1 MVKVLVIDDSKVIR
15 NLLTD
20 YLNDLGYVV
29 ELAID
34 GQEGIEKAV
43 NNDYNII
50 ICDIHM
56 PKRNGYQ
63 VYNAI
68 IAEKPDISFI
78 MTDSLPGDL
87 AKKSEDAGVKY
98 LLTKPFDLE
107 QLKETLDKIIQI
119 SKQNERT

>member
-1 MVKVLVIDDSKVIR
+1 MVKILVIDDSKVIR
-15 NLLTD
+15 SLLTD

-34 GQEGIEKAV
+34 GLQGIEKAV
-43 NNDYNII
+43 NEEYDII

-63 VYNAI
+63 VYNTI
-68 IAEKPDISFI
+68 IAAKPDINFI

-87 AKKSEDAGVKY
+87 AKKSEEAGVKY

-107 QLKETLDKIIQI
+107 QLKETLDNITQT
-119 SKQNERT
+119 SKKNERT

>member
-34 GQEGIEKAV
+34 GLQGIEKAV
-43 NNDYNII
+43 NEEYDII

-63 VYNAI
+63 VYNTIVA
-68 IAEKPDISFI
+68 AKPYINFI

-87 AKKSEDAGVKY
+87 AKKSEEAGVKY

-107 QLKETLDKIIQI
+107 QLKETLDNITQT
-119 SKQNERT
+119 SKKNERT

>member
-1 MVKVLVIDDSKVIR
+1 MIKILVIDDSQVIR

-29 ELAID
+29 ELAVD
-34 GQEGIEKAV
+34 GQQGIEMAI
-43 NNDYNII
+43 NDDYNIV

-68 IAEKPDISFI
+68 IAKKPDINFI

-98 LLTKPFDLE
+98 LLTKPFDLD
-107 QLKETLDKIIQI
+107 QLKETLDNIIQT
-119 SKQNERT
+119 SKENERT